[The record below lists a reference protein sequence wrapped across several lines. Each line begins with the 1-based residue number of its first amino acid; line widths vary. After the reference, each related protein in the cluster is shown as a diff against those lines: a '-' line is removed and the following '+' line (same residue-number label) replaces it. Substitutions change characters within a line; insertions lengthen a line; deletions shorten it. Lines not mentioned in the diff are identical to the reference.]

1 MQAYWKM
8 SKYGY
13 FKRMDAEHNELFP
26 SNFIS
31 QFYLGKLK
39 KGTVFNENHEDNILV
54 VLNREIFCSV
64 GNTGNFKHLVG
75 NYCKLSIWISYSNYT

>member
-13 FKRMDAEHNELFP
+13 FKGMDAEHNELFS
-26 SNFIS
+26 SNFLS

-39 KGTVFNENHEDNILV
+39 KGTVFNENHGVNILV
-54 VLNREIFCSV
+54 MLNPKIFCPV
-64 GNTGNFKHLVG
+64 GNTGNFVHLVG
-75 NYCKLSIWISYSNYT
+75 NYC